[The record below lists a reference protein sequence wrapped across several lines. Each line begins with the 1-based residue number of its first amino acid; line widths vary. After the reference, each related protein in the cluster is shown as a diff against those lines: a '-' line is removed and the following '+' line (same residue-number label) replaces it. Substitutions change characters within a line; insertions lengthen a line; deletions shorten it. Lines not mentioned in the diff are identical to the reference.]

1 MQQTFQCNRCGAQN
15 YVGQPACWNCKT
27 PFNWQQMQSPPVYQ
41 QPLNYQQ
48 QSSNYQQYQPSTQ
61 EVLDAVVEYVVARVA
76 EGGNKVMIKY
86 ELIGKGISDAIAS
99 EITERVFSYK
109 SNVVR
114 RNGGIQL
121 GIGLLMAIGG
131 VVLTFLGYAS
141 TSKYFIVWWGLI
153 LVGVI
158 NVFVG
163 LFRLIRG

>member
-1 MQQTFQCNRCGAQN
+1 MQQVFQCYRCGAQN

-27 PFNWQQMQSPPVYQ
+27 PFNWQQIQSPPVYQ

-86 ELIGKGISDAIAS
+86 ELIGKGISDAVAS

-131 VVLTFLGYAS
+131 VVLTFLGYTS

-158 NVFVG
+158 NVLVG